1 MYYVGIDGH
10 KDTAVICVQT
20 RSGNITMTFS
30 TTADYAGMD
39 ELIERMDGKK
49 YKVLAETSTY
59 TIDLHDYLVS
69 KRIESYLAHPTQLK
83 LITESNKKTDRND
96 SETLASYL
104 RLWDKGELGLS
115 ISFIVRD
122 DERKLRDLC
131 RYREGLA
138 KSKGRIMQ
146 NIKSHTRINAQY
158 YDGDYS
164 TKKAERYFREN
175 HGDDYVLMCLWDDY
189 VYLDRK
195 ADDIDRKFEE
205 FAKNDED
212 VQLLKSIP
220 GIGTTTAVEL
230 KSMIVDVDRFPTA
243 DHARSY
249 YGTAPRVRDSGG
261 SVKHGHITRNGDP
274 MMRDVLSRTVNTHRR
289 YAKDEHI
296 SVYWDSHRP
305 CLGGGKTMVA
315 CMNKLLDLIIAVLK
329 RRTPYVRR
337 STSHA
342 SE

>member
-1 MYYVGIDGH
+1 
-10 KDTAVICVQT
+10 
-20 RSGNITMTFS
+20 
-30 TTADYAGMD
+30 
-39 ELIERMDGKK
+39 
-49 YKVLAETSTY
+49 
-59 TIDLHDYLVS
+59 
-69 KRIESYLAHPTQLK
+69 
-83 LITESNKKTDRND
+83 
-96 SETLASYL
+96 
-104 RLWDKGELGLS
+104 
-115 ISFIVRD
+115 
-122 DERKLRDLC
+122 
-131 RYREGLA
+131 
-138 KSKGRIMQ
+138 
-146 NIKSHTRINAQY
+146 
-158 YDGDYS
+158 
-164 TKKAERYFREN
+164 
-175 HGDDYVLMCLWDDY
+175 MCLWDDY

-195 ADDIDRKFEE
+195 ADDIDKKFEE